1 MTPHDP
7 CRSETLELLDY
18 AQSYEREGL
27 LLYDEI
33 LYVEVAIVD
42 TWLAHR
48 AAQGHRDNPFHL
60 RLMDRIRKAKE
71 DGVS

>member
-27 LLYDEI
+27 LLYDGFCMSRLRSSTRGSPTE
-33 LYVEVAIVD
+33 LR
-42 TWLAHR
+42 R
-48 AAQGHRDNPFHL
+48 ATETIPSISG
-60 RLMDRIRKAKE
+60 
-71 DGVS
+71 